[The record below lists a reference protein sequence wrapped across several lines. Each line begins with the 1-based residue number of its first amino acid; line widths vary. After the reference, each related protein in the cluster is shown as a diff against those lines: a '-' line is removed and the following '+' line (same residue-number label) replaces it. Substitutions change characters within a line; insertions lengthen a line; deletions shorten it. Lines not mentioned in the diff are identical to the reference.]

1 LQSASTFQVGAL
13 LGRPNNDREAAEIG
27 AFDFGDLAD
36 SKMIIKMMTETAMIP
51 QGPRSQLC
59 CIHTCQNLHST
70 CVLTAQH
77 STAQHS
83 TAQHSTAQ
91 QHWIRKWYAGKDS
104 SRLLNDNRSHS
115 LQPSMHTAHI
125 TAHFSDGQH
134 ASTGTL
140 LIVCRST
147 NNAADGLLQGVQAGI
162 C

>member
-51 QGPRSQLC
+51 QGPRSQIC

-83 TAQHSTAQ
+83 TAQHSTAALDQEMVCWQRQ
-91 QHWIRKWYAGKDS
+91 QQTSK
-104 SRLLNDNRSHS
+104 
-115 LQPSMHTAHI
+115 
-125 TAHFSDGQH
+125 
-134 ASTGTL
+134 
-140 LIVCRST
+140 
-147 NNAADGLLQGVQAGI
+147 
-162 C
+162 